1 MSKNLE
7 RSESQ
12 WFTRKSNDG
21 TSHTGRESTLLLFS
35 GARAA
40 LSYQRDPFQKT
51 AYAPQ
56 MFDDLTEVHVG
67 NIAGCMEQKMAN
79 ENWIYKPVVVG

>member
-1 MSKNLE
+1 MSKNLG

-21 TSHTGRESTLLLFS
+21 TSHTGREIALLPFS

-40 LSYQRDPFQKT
+40 LSCQREPFLRT
-51 AYAPQ
+51 AHAPQ
-56 MFDDLTEVHVG
+56 VFD
-67 NIAGCMEQKMAN
+67 CMT
-79 ENWIYKPVVVG
+79 